1 MADPQH
7 AQPYITD
14 HSIERGTP
22 VITVALDVPQFGLFF
37 DGTGNNVDN
46 ALNPKLSQDG
56 AEDAPA
62 NIPKL
67 HRLYG
72 TEGPFGR
79 HYEIGIGTRTGR
91 PNNNL
96 DMGLALSFERRLQNG
111 LERTR
116 RFFMDFGASRE
127 GVVDVFG
134 FSRGAALARAFVN
147 EVHRINQTDLGYWG
161 GPRLRVRFVGL
172 FDTVASIGS
181 PGDDRHEPFNLN
193 LHPEAAEFVY
203 HLTAQHEIREYF
215 PLHSILSGPG
225 TSPAK
230 HFVEESLPGAHSD
243 IGGGYGTKDDIVY
256 YPIAQCLWL
265 DEHDKQAQLEQHIR
279 GYTKRYGP
287 QGQSNHSG
295 SIFTTGFNLTFEGTE
310 TTALDAIPGYRQTL
324 WQPLWSRGRIETNL
338 AHVALHKMHE
348 KALEHGVPLR
358 PIHELSEHK
367 LAFEVDPDAAAL
379 VSRLAANPDDRAAE
393 EILFR
398 RWIHHSHQYAL
409 RPGDFINS
417 NEPEEEPQ
425 FATPN
430 GQREV
435 FYNRPAEGAEPN
447 DRWAEACIDNRP
459 FDACRTNQR
468 WIRT

>member
-1 MADPQH
+1 MADPKH
-7 AQPYITD
+7 VQPYITD

-46 ALNPKLSQDG
+46 ALDPKLSRDG
-56 AEDAPA
+56 TEDAPT

-67 HRLYG
+67 HRLYR
-72 TEGPFGR
+72 TEGLFER
-79 HYEIGIGTRTGR
+79 HYETGIGTRTGK

-96 DMGLALSFERRLQNG
+96 DIGLALNFKQRLDAG
-111 LERTR
+111 LAKAQE
-116 RFFMDFGASRE
+116 FFKQHPAAPEGA
-127 GVVDVFG
+127 VDVFG

-147 EVHRINQTDLGYWG
+147 EVHRINQTNPGYWG
-161 GPRLRVRFVGL
+161 GTRLRVRFVGL

-215 PLHSILSGPG
+215 PLHSILSASG

-230 HFVEESLPGAHSD
+230 HFIEESLPGAHSD
-243 IGGGYGTKDDIVY
+243 IGGGYGAKDDIVY

-265 DEHDKQAQLEQHIR
+265 DERDKQAQLEQHIR
-279 GYTKRYGP
+279 DYTKRYGS
-287 QGQSNHSG
+287 QGQNNRNG
-295 SIFTTGFNLTFEGTE
+295 SIFATGFTLSFEEVE
-310 TTALDAIPGYRQTL
+310 TGALDAIPGYRQTL
-324 WQPLWSRGRIETNL
+324 WQPLWNRGRIETNL

-348 KALEHGVPLR
+348 KALQHGVPLK
-358 PIHELSEHK
+358 PIDALEQEQLSFQLNSELK
-367 LAFEVDPDAAAL
+367 I
-379 VSRLAANPDDRAAE
+379 LAARLELNPADRVAE
-393 EILFR
+393 EQLFR
-398 RWIHHSHQYAL
+398 RWVHHSHQYAL
-409 RPGDFINS
+409 RPGDLLNS
-417 NEPEEEPQ
+417 NKAEEEPQ
-425 FATPN
+425 FAAPN

-435 FYNRPAEGAEPN
+435 FYNRPIEGAGPD
-447 DRWAEACIDNRP
+447 DRWAETCINNQP
-459 FDACRTNQR
+459 FEVCRTNQR